1 MVTPFFWKV
10 VAIALGKKAT
20 VYLLGRWYGYPRVY
34 RRLLEYSRRS
44 LRDRTRQRVM
54 QNRVKAFFR
63 FPNAVYYWFRQVL
76 CRVYITGMQVHVSR
90 KETTP
95 CPPFCCVQLAA

>member
-1 MVTPFFWKV
+1 MPAMVTPFFWKV
-10 VAIALGKKAT
+10 LAVAIGKKAT

-44 LRDRTRQRVM
+44 LKDRTRQRVM

-63 FPNAVYYWFRQVL
+63 FPNRVYYWFR
-76 CRVYITGMQVHVSR
+76 
-90 KETTP
+90 
-95 CPPFCCVQLAA
+95 